1 MWLLSA
7 VAVVGSCFGV
17 LRLTGPAETSAQRYL
32 SQVDVRGY
40 ERVHDYLDPGS
51 APAEERPAV
60 AIFVGPPDHDILAR
74 VSGPGL
80 VLSAAPS
87 NPGPTDVAAV
97 GRGQWHGCFVHV
109 DRWTTSDPPLS
120 YYPLNAE
127 QVTAF
132 RSGRLSVLDIAVG
145 CGSG

>member
-1 MWLLSA
+1 MLK
-7 VAVVGSCFGV
+7 
-17 LRLTGPAETSAQRYL
+17 LTGPAETSAQRYL

-40 ERVHDYLDPGS
+40 ERVHDYLDPGT
-51 APAEERPAV
+51 APVEERAAV
-60 AIFVGPPDHDILAR
+60 AIFVGPPDDDVLAR

-80 VLSAAPS
+80 VLGAAPS
-87 NPGPTDVAAV
+87 IPGSTDVAVV

-132 RSGRLSVLDIAVG
+132 RSGRLSVLDVAVG